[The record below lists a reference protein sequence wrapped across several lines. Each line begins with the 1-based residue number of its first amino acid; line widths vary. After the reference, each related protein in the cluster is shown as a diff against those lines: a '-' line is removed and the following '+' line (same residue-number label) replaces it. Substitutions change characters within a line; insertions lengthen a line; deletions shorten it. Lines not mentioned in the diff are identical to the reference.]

1 MIFRYPV
8 NYVAIIQLFKPNKH
22 YGLDLGWNRNYG
34 GKNQPIYA
42 SADGVVYSIKDNDKT
57 GKSWGNYVKIKHDDK
72 TYTLYAHLKD
82 GIKVKVGDKVKMG
95 DLLGYMGNT
104 GKSNGNHLHFEIY
117 IGGAG
122 TKYRVDPLPLI
133 YVFPDQIT
141 SQGET
146 KDIVKYYYPITE
158 PVERDETK
166 NQLKILKSTLRVR
179 QEPNLDGLVLDYAT
193 KDAIY
198 DDLVVLEESGYKWHK
213 IAENNYFAEVDGY
226 IELLPKV
233 EPIQPSEPNDDKNII
248 VTIINL
254 LLKILKSIFTKN
266 KEQ

>member
-8 NYVAIIQLFKPNKH
+8 NYVAITQLYKPNKH
-22 YGLDLGWNRNYG
+22 YGLDLGWNSKYG

-95 DLLGYMGNT
+95 DLLGYMGST
-104 GKSNGNHLHFEIY
+104 GKSNANHLHFEIY
-117 IGGAG
+117 IGGAS
-122 TKYRVDPLPLI
+122 TKYRVDPLPLT

-179 QEPNLDGLVLDYAT
+179 QEPNLDGLVLGYAT

-198 DDLVVLEESGYKWHK
+198 DDLVILEESGYKWHK
-213 IAENNYFAEVDGY
+213 IAENNYVAEVEGY
-226 IELLPKV
+226 VELLPKV
-233 EPIQPSEPNDDKNII
+233 EPIQPSEPEEDKNII
-248 VTIINL
+248 IKIVNIIFEFILNL
-254 LLKILKSIFTKN
+254 LKKK
-266 KEQ
+266 

>member
-8 NYVAIIQLFKPNKH
+8 NYVAIIRKFIEDKH

-95 DLLGYMGNT
+95 DLLGYMGTT

-117 IGGAG
+117 VGGSS
-122 TKYRVDPLPLI
+122 TKYRVDPLPLT
-133 YVFPDQIT
+133 YVFPDQIA

-158 PVERDETK
+158 PVERDKTK

-179 QEPNLDGLVLDYAT
+179 QEPNLDSLVLGYAT

-198 DDLVVLEESGYKWHK
+198 DDLAVLEEGGYKWHK
-213 IAENNYFAEVDGY
+213 IAENNYVAEVEGY
-226 IELLPKV
+226 VELLPKV
-233 EPIQPSEPNDDKNII
+233 EPIQPSEPKEDKNMLIKIVNII
-248 VTIINL
+248 FEFILNL
-254 LLKILKSIFTKN
+254 LKKK
-266 KEQ
+266 